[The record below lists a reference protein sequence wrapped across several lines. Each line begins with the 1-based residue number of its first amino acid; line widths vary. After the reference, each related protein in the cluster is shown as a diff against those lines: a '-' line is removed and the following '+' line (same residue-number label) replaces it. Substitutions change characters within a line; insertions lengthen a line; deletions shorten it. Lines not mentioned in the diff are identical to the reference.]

1 MAQELAPFNI
11 RVAVVEPGVTKS
23 AIFAKNPD
31 VPQTTGAYEPA
42 YRRMFQF
49 YAAGIPQ
56 ATDPLEVA
64 EAIQHLPQRPQ
75 RSILI
80 AFWDGE
86 EKGLLGSYHFL
97 RVAPEGLA
105 GRRVAL
111 SVNLDMIGRLR
122 GGRLE
127 VYGTRTAHGLRE
139 TVVQANSRPSHAAG
153 LDLAF
158 VWDIE
163 DDSDHYPFITAR
175 VPTVM
180 FHTGLHDNYHRPS
193 DDVQLINLE
202 GIEPVARLTLG
213 FVTAVANDAAPIPA
227 YRDRAWGESNVTRNR
242 V

>member
-1 MAQELAPFNI
+1 
-11 RVAVVEPGVTKS
+11 
-23 AIFAKNPD
+23 
-31 VPQTTGAYEPA
+31 
-42 YRRMFQF
+42 
-49 YAAGIPQ
+49 
-56 ATDPLEVA
+56 
-64 EAIQHLPQRPQ
+64 
-75 RSILI
+75 
-80 AFWDGE
+80 
-86 EKGLLGSYHFL
+86 
-97 RVAPEGLA
+97 VAPEGLA

-227 YRDRAWGESNVTRNR
+227 FRDRAWGESNVTRNR
-242 V
+242 VEAAAPDTDGSPRGRWGLGTRQDPGEPASPVVVRVWRDSPAAAAGALAGDRVMTVDGTRISSQDDMIGRLRRARVMTAIDVERRGRIVRLELRERTE